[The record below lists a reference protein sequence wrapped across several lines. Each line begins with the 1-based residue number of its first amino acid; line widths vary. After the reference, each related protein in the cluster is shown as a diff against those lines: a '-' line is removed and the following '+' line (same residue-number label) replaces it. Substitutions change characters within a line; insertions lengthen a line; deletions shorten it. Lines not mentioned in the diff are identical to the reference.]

1 VSPLAS
7 RSMDQRLA
15 ASRLRRP
22 REHLVASDGLAQLAG
37 PTGPGGLVVGL
48 DQERRPVSVRLFDGE
63 PIRLAVVGDPYV
75 VRVLAFRA
83 VAMGARIRIVT
94 ARREVWQSLS
104 DALGVDRR
112 LVLLVPPGP
121 PPAAAGSLARPVLTV
136 LDSGSLRADTRRAGA
151 SGATGRSAGTVLT
164 LLAAVSDSAMM
175 VLRTAHLTLLP
186 RCDHPQARRACAV
199 LGLDSGLAPKLVYAP
214 DDGMA
219 LVADG
224 EMALLRL
231 SPTQI
236 ERGLL
241 SG

>member
-1 VSPLAS
+1 MSSLSQRTWA
-7 RSMDQRLA
+7 RRLA
-15 ASRLRRP
+15 ATRLRRP
-22 REHLVASDGLAQLAG
+22 HEHLVSRAGLAQLAG
-37 PTGPGGLVVGL
+37 PVGPGGLVVGL
-48 DQERRPVSVRLFDGE
+48 NEQRSPVPVRLFDGE
-63 PIRLAVVGDPYV
+63 PTRVAVVGEPFV

-94 ARREVWQSLS
+94 ARPEVWHTLS

-112 LVLLVPPGP
+112 LVLLVRPGT
-121 PPAAAGSLARPVLTV
+121 PPAAAGSLARPVLTI
-136 LDSGSLRADTRRAGA
+136 LDSGSLRADNRRAA
-151 SGATGRSAGTVLT
+151 SAWGTVLT
-164 LLAAVSDSAMM
+164 LLPAVSDSAMI
-175 VLRTAHLTLLP
+175 VLRTAHLTLLT

-199 LGLDSGLAPKLVYAP
+199 LGLDPGLAPKLVYAP
-214 DDGMA
+214 DDGIA

-224 EMALLRL
+224 EAVFLRL